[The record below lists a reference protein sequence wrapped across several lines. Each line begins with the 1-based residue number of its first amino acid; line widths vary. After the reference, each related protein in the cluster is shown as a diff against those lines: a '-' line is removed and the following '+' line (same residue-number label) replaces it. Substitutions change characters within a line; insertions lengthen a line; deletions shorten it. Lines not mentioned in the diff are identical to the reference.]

1 MGLRLFFLPNFSGAT
16 FIQGGMFI
24 PDSRVVGCPAR
35 QVELWELTL
44 PKVAIMILSKNL
56 TKFDLLNFQTS
67 KTSLTSFQN
76 LQTF

>member
-1 MGLRLFFLPNFSGAT
+1 MGLRLFFMQKFPGAT

-24 PDSRVVGCPAR
+24 ADSRVVGCPAR

-56 TKFDLLNFQTS
+56 TKFDLFTIWTS
-67 KTSLTSFQN
+67 WTS
-76 LQTF
+76 